1 MGVRITDLETV
12 ALYDSVTET
21 AFGPTFERESEAQA
35 FLDWLR
41 EGDDID
47 ARKIPE
53 KSLINLLER
62 FRREVDASES
72 T

>member
-1 MGVRITDLETV
+1 MGVRITDLQTV
-12 ALYDSVTET
+12 ALYDSVTGT
-21 AFGPTFERESEAQA
+21 AFGPTFGRESEAQA

-62 FRREVDASES
+62 FRREVDASEPS
-72 T
+72 

>member
-1 MGVRITDLETV
+1 MGVRITDLQTV
-12 ALYDSVTET
+12 ALYDSVTGT

-47 ARKIPE
+47 ARKVPPATLE
-53 KSLINLLER
+53 ALLDR
-62 FRREVDASES
+62 FRAEVDASEPE
-72 T
+72 